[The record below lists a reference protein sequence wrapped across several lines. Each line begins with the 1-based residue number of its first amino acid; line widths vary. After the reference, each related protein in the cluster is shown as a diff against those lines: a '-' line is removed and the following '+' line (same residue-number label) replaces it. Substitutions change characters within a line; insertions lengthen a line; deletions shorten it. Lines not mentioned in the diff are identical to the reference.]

1 MRAYIYIIMHYHMYI
16 YYIMS
21 YDVICIIMYYHV
33 YIVHILYNVMCC
45 TSSHHNCCSCTL
57 SVCSASAASPSK
69 PQLPF
74 AKSVKRGAQGGEN
87 LGMAS
92 SPRDYG
98 ERCEVL
104 RTTDRLLFYSVYG
117 FFLSKQ
123 KRDMVSHVRC

>member
-1 MRAYIYIIMHYHMYI
+1 MRAYIYIMHYHMYI

-33 YIVHILYNVMCC
+33 YIYSICNVMCC

-57 SVCSASAASPSK
+57 SVRSASAASPSK

-104 RTTDRLLFYSVYG
+104 RTTDRLLFYTVFMLFS
-117 FFLSKQ
+117 L
-123 KRDMVSHVRC
+123 